1 MAGAADEDEAGGSAR
16 SRRASIPAPR
26 AGSLEQL
33 RMLLAEGRDAQN
45 DETAQ
50 SEKARKQ
57 NVFPLELII
66 LNPRIQILPVG
77 CFFTRLG
84 GLIF

>member
-1 MAGAADEDEAGGSAR
+1 MRMKLVEVPDHAGLAAL
-16 SRRASIPAPR
+16 PHAPK
-26 AGSLEQL
+26 QL

-77 CFFTRLG
+77 CFFTRLE
-84 GLIF
+84 GLFF